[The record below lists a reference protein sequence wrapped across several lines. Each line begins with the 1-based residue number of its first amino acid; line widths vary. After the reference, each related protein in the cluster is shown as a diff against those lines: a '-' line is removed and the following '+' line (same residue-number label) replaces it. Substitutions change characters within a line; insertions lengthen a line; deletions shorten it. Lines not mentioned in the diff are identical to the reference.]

1 MWLQNWLSSA
11 VWYMIVCCMGYYTVF
26 SHIVIFCL
34 ADSVWETNFIYVT
47 IKFCVNMT
55 MRREWFL
62 PTWHAAITRCPR
74 SRSRRR
80 ASVTISPVVM
90 EVPALIHYR
99 VGEFWPPPPTP
110 TPPHP
115 LTPIYLCTGFDTSY
129 TGHSV
134 ALICMVSFYCNLCS
148 PHHVHMAT
156 NDLTYHW
163 QRSRRITLSNYT
175 VSATTQEINSE
186 VY

>member
-110 TPPHP
+110 TPPFNPHLP
-115 LTPIYLCTGFDTSY
+115 LYRIWHFIHWTLWHWSAWFHFTVIYALPITS
-129 TGHSV
+129 TWLQMIWHISG
-134 ALICMVSFYCNLCS
+134 
-148 PHHVHMAT
+148 
-156 NDLTYHW
+156 
-163 QRSRRITLSNYT
+163 RG
-175 VSATTQEINSE
+175 QEG
-186 VY
+186 

>member
-1 MWLQNWLSSA
+1 MWLENWLSSA
-11 VWYMIVCCMGYYTVF
+11 VWYKIVCCMSCCTAF

-62 PTWHAAITRCPR
+62 QTWHAAITRCPR
-74 SRSRRR
+74 SRNRRR
-80 ASVTISPVVM
+80 ASAMISPVDT

-99 VGEFWPPPPTP
+99 VGELWPPPPN
-110 TPPHP
+110 PHP
-115 LTPIYLCTGFDTSY
+115 LTPIYLCAGFDTSY

-134 ALICMVSFYCNLCS
+134 ALICIVSFSLYFMHFS
-148 PHHVHMAT
+148 SRPHSYKWSDISVAEVKK
-156 NDLTYHW
+156 D
-163 QRSRRITLSNYT
+163 
-175 VSATTQEINSE
+175 NS
-186 VY
+186 V

>member
-1 MWLQNWLSSA
+1 MRSYTNSSTLIVLFIFSLKLQHYSQFYSRFMWLQNWLSSA

-110 TPPHP
+110 TPPFNPHLP
-115 LTPIYLCTGFDTSY
+115 LYRIWHFIHWTLGGTDLHGFI
-129 TGHSV
+129 
-134 ALICMVSFYCNLCS
+134 LL
-148 PHHVHMAT
+148 
-156 NDLTYHW
+156 
-163 QRSRRITLSNYT
+163 
-175 VSATTQEINSE
+175 
-186 VY
+186 